1 MIFLTFLFIALLSYS
16 DINGLL
22 WRTSAESEVRGSILL
37 FWFGPRSRLRFNF
50 VSVILI
56 VRGPIVFYNDLLFEE
71 FEHLVLFLFFLPFL
85 EDSDWCPRVISQYSG
100 FRVSD
105 LLEVLLEVEFAH
117 LLLEVVLVPFCCLL
131 REGSLTPQLGFLLVQ
146 TVQVLF
152 LRFHDAFL
160 SLLLFSF
167 VVGTF
172 LQLFE
177 FLPKSFWFML
187 DDMKSSVGIVEMTG
201 LTKSRYISGNSY
213 QWLGIRHF
221 GDIIGEHRGC
231 VRYLRALCLAVP
243 GCGLSGDGLFLFENL
258 PFAFNLFYG
267 FFYLPLLVP
276 YVSLAF
282 LGKASSF
289 PAFLVIT
296 FLLLNLLEAV
306 PEWGLLSLGGIAHSL
321 ALSLEFEVP
330 EPVELL
336 DFALLPQVLLVT
348 HSLCLSLLSVLRFSL
363 PLSKEGPGGLFFLFT
378 NEL

>member
-1 MIFLTFLFIALLSYS
+1 
-16 DINGLL
+16 
-22 WRTSAESEVRGSILL
+22 
-37 FWFGPRSRLRFNF
+37 
-50 VSVILI
+50 

-131 REGSLTPQLGFLLVQ
+131 REGSLTPLLGFLLVQ

-187 DDMKSSVGIVEMTG
+187 DDMKPSVGIVEMTG

-213 QWLGIRHF
+213 Q
-221 GDIIGEHRGC
+221 
-231 VRYLRALCLAVP
+231 
-243 GCGLSGDGLFLFENL
+243 
-258 PFAFNLFYG
+258 
-267 FFYLPLLVP
+267 
-276 YVSLAF
+276 
-282 LGKASSF
+282 
-289 PAFLVIT
+289 
-296 FLLLNLLEAV
+296 
-306 PEWGLLSLGGIAHSL
+306 
-321 ALSLEFEVP
+321 
-330 EPVELL
+330 
-336 DFALLPQVLLVT
+336 
-348 HSLCLSLLSVLRFSL
+348 
-363 PLSKEGPGGLFFLFT
+363 
-378 NEL
+378 